1 MDLGWVG
8 MTSVWSEKVRPSR
21 WNSMFKVDIK
31 YDYRGDY
38 RGGIREYFRESKV
51 IRWTQEELV

>member
-1 MDLGWVG
+1 M
-8 MTSVWSEKVRPSR
+8 
-21 WNSMFKVDIK
+21 DIK

-51 IRWTQEELV
+51 FRWTQEVSMSQKWTRVVSAEVKEEYMTFQGSL

>member
-1 MDLGWVG
+1 MD
-8 MTSVWSEKVRPSR
+8 
-21 WNSMFKVDIK
+21 FKVDIK

-51 IRWTQEELV
+51 IRSESGLCHVNLKI

>member
-8 MTSVWSEKVRPSR
+8 MNSVWSERVD
-21 WNSMFKVDIK
+21 FKVDIK

-51 IRWTQEELV
+51 IRWTQE

>member
-1 MDLGWVG
+1 MNLGWVVG
-8 MTSVWSEKVRPSR
+8 MTSIWSD
-21 WNSMFKVDIK
+21 FKVDIK
-31 YDYRGDY
+31 YDY

>member
-1 MDLGWVG
+1 MGWYDFI
-8 MTSVWSEKVRPSR
+8 MVREGKD
-21 WNSMFKVDIK
+21 FKVDIK

-38 RGGIREYFRESKV
+38 RGGIREYFREYKV

>member
-1 MDLGWVG
+1 
-8 MTSVWSEKVRPSR
+8 
-21 WNSMFKVDIK
+21 VDFK
-31 YDYRGDY
+31 YDYRAYRGEY

>member
-1 MDLGWVG
+1 M
-8 MTSVWSEKVRPSR
+8 
-21 WNSMFKVDIK
+21 DIK

-38 RGGIREYFRESKV
+38 REGIMEYFRESKV